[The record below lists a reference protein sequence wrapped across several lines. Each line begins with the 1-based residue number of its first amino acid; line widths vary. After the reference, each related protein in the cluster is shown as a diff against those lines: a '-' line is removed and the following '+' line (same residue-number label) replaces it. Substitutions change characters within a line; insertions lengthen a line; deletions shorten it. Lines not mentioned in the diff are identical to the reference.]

1 MYGEILTVI
10 SPLRVIYVVLL
21 EHLREDG
28 DGRVDRVRDN
38 EDKGLRAR
46 RCDAGGEITAD
57 AGVDLEQVITS
68 SSMRNAE

>member
-1 MYGEILTVI
+1 VKLTVI

-46 RCDAGGEITAD
+46 RRDAGGEITAD